1 MIKKNLPTEHQEQS
15 DFVKWW
21 RLQFPSIRI
30 MAIPNGLRTSMMQ
43 AIKAKR
49 EGLSAGAPDLF
60 IPAWGLWIEFK
71 RSKGG
76 RLSPEQKDWHLYLEE
91 HCNQKVI
98 VANGCM
104 DGVNKIMSITTSNL
118 TQ

>member
-1 MIKKNLPTEHQEQS
+1 MIKKTLPTEHQEQAA
-15 DFVKWW
+15 FVQWF
-21 RLQFPSIRI
+21 RLQFPAIRI

-104 DGVNKIMSITTSNL
+104 DGVNKIMSITTSDL